1 MRTIGLFIKLVF
13 SLGIL
18 IIIAAV
24 AFMIMAMQDYPSVSK
39 NTPLSPDEISQV
51 KKLIQN
57 NDPTRFSKKQ
67 KRQLQI
73 NENDLNLL
81 LRYLSDKTDDQIRAK
96 TIILPS
102 ILYLQTSITLQNNPF
117 GEFLN
122 IAAELEQIDQKLKI
136 KSMDIGEVSVPAF
149 IANAL
154 VDHLHTH
161 LQDNYME
168 YQATIQSVDNFQ
180 LQQHVLSV
188 NYHWQPELANQIKDQ
203 LSSRLIT
210 KEQKEIFLAY
220 HQQLAIVI
228 NNIRD
233 TRPSLTL
240 LLNEMFQ
247 FAKQRS
253 LLSDPIMENRAMLI
267 TLGAYMLNKNIPE
280 LIGMASTK
288 NIKRKNFYLLNRN
301 DLSKHLVIS
310 SALTAMADSA
320 FAHAIGLDKE
330 LSDSD
335 GGSGFSFADLTA
347 DRAGVTL
354 ATTALSSENNAR
366 VMQLRLA
373 SVSLESD
380 YMPDINQMPE
390 GIQKLD
396 FSLAYRNTESPEY
409 KLIITEIDQRIAN
422 CSIYQ

>member
-18 IIIAAV
+18 IIIAMV
-24 AFMIMAMQDYPSVSK
+24 AFMVMAMQNYPSVSK
-39 NTPLSPDEISQV
+39 NTPLDPDEISQV

-81 LRYLSDKTDDQIRAK
+81 LRYLSDKTKDQIRAK

-102 ILYLQTSITLQNNPF
+102 ILYLQTSITLQNSPF

-122 IAAELEQIDQKLKI
+122 IAAELEQVDQTLKI
-136 KSMDIGEVSVPAF
+136 KSMNIGEISMPAF

-154 VDHLHTH
+154 VDFIHAH
-161 LQDNYME
+161 LQDTYME
-168 YQATIQSVDNFQ
+168 YQAAIQSVDNFQ
-180 LQQHVLSV
+180 LQQHVMTI
-188 NYHWQPELANQIKDQ
+188 NYHWQPELASQIKNQ
-203 LSSRLIT
+203 LSSRIIT

-220 HQQLAIVI
+220 HQQLAIVV
-228 NNIRD
+228 NNISE
-233 TRPSLTL
+233 TKPSLTL

-280 LIGMASTK
+280 LIGMTSSK
-288 NIKRKNFYLLNRN
+288 NIQRKNFYLLNRN
-301 DLSKHLVIS
+301 DLSKHLIIS

-396 FSLAYRNTESPEY
+396 FKLAYRNTESLEY
-409 KLIITEIDQRIAN
+409 KLIITEIDRRIAN

>member
-1 MRTIGLFIKLVF
+1 M
-13 SLGIL
+13 
-18 IIIAAV
+18 
-24 AFMIMAMQDYPSVSK
+24 
-39 NTPLSPDEISQV
+39 
-51 KKLIQN
+51 N